1 MIYKKKRKVAL
12 ISGITGQDGSL
23 LARLL
28 LEKNYIV
35 HGIKRRSSTLDGTVR
50 LDDIYQDKFI
60 SKKSLFLHY
69 GDVADPLSCVDIINR
84 TNPNEI
90 YHLAAQSHV
99 AISFEQPFYT
109 STINSLGA
117 LNFLEAIRLLRKT
130 NNIKFYN
137 AASSEMYGSLKGNKQ
152 NEKTPFEPQSPYATS
167 KLFSY
172 WITKNYRDSYKMF
185 ASNGI
190 LFNHESYYRGET
202 FVTKKITMFAAKYY
216 KTQKGVLY
224 LGNLSSKRDWGSAED
239 YVYGIWKI
247 LQHSKA
253 DDFVLATGKSYSVR
267 SFLKA
272 AFNYIKVDIVFKGTG
287 ANEVGIDKKT
297 KKIIVKSIPYYYRPN
312 EVKNLIGDA
321 SKAKRILN
329 WKPKINFKQLV
340 ASMLEK
346 DLQKFWKI

>member
-1 MIYKKKRKVAL
+1 
-12 ISGITGQDGSL
+12 
-23 LARLL
+23 
-28 LEKNYIV
+28 
-35 HGIKRRSSTLDGTVR
+35 
-50 LDDIYQDKFI
+50 
-60 SKKSLFLHY
+60 
-69 GDVADPLSCVDIINR
+69 
-84 TNPNEI
+84 
-90 YHLAAQSHV
+90 
-99 AISFEQPFYT
+99 
-109 STINSLGA
+109 
-117 LNFLEAIRLLRKT
+117 
-130 NNIKFYN
+130 
-137 AASSEMYGSLKGNKQ
+137 
-152 NEKTPFEPQSPYATS
+152 
-167 KLFSY
+167 
-172 WITKNYRDSYKMF
+172 MF

-202 FVTKKITMFAAKYY
+202 FVTKKITMFVAKYY

-224 LGNLSSKRDWGSAED
+224 LGSLSSKRDWGSAED

-253 DDFVLATGKSYSVR
+253 DDFVLATGKSYSLR

-272 AFNYIKVDIVFKGTG
+272 AFNFINVDIFFKGKG

-312 EVKNLIGDA
+312 EVNNLIGDA

-346 DLQKFWKI
+346 DLQKS